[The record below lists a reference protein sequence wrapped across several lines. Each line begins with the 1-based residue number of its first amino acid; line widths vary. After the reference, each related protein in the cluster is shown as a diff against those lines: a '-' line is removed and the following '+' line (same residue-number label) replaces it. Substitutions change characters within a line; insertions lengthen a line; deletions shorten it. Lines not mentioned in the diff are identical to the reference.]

1 MRIDC
6 HVHGDPQ
13 STKGDPEAY
22 VESCRRRGI
31 DAVVLIEPLQTC
43 LDAVKKFGD
52 FVVPVAII
60 DTEKATP
67 KDVESI
73 IDAGCKGIKF
83 IGPAHPYGEACYWPL
98 YEKIQ
103 ELGAVA
109 VFHTGY
115 LGSEKPENRP
125 VWMEHMRA
133 AQIDVVARRFTD
145 LKILMSHFS
154 NPWWEEA
161 WKVSWSRKNVY
172 ADLSG
177 GTAIYRSMCMWA
189 ETFAPDG
196 VRVHAGAAGVET
208 VAALP
213 EADIVLCHRSND
225 YHPDHRA
232 VGVLVQDAAYV
243 VTVPNAAPLTPRSI
257 FFPT

>member
-6 HVHGDPQ
+6 HVHGEPQ
-13 STKGDPEAY
+13 NTKGDPEAY
-22 VESCRRRGI
+22 VESCQERGI
-31 DAVVLIEPLQTC
+31 EAIVLIEPLSTC
-43 LDAVKKFGD
+43 LEATKKFGD
-52 FVVPVAII
+52 FVIPVAFI
-60 DTEKATP
+60 DSENTNV
-67 KDVESI
+67 KDIERC

-83 IGPAHPYGEACYWPL
+83 LGPAHPYGDACYWPL

-103 ELGAVA
+103 ELGVVA

-115 LGSEKPENRP
+115 LGSEKPEYRP
-125 VWMEHMRA
+125 FWMEHMRA

-177 GTAIYRSMCMWA
+177 GTAIYRSIHMWA
-189 ETFAPDG
+189 EMFAPDG
-196 VRVHAGAAGVET
+196 VLLESSIKKLCFGSDVVYFKEGSFPFEAYISFHEKLFDKIGLSSELRELVNRGNVK
-208 VAALP
+208 ALFGLP
-213 EADIVLCHRSND
+213 
-225 YHPDHRA
+225 
-232 VGVLVQDAAYV
+232 
-243 VTVPNAAPLTPRSI
+243 
-257 FFPT
+257 

>member
-6 HVHGDPQ
+6 HVHGNPQ
-13 STKGDPEAY
+13 DTKGDPEAY
-22 VESCRRRGI
+22 VESCRKRGI
-31 DAVVLIEPLQTC
+31 DTVVLIEPLQMC
-43 LDAVKKFGD
+43 LEAVKKFGD
-52 FVVPVAII
+52 FIIPVALIN
-60 DTEKATP
+60 TEKADP
-67 KDVESI
+67 KEI
-73 IDAGCKGIKF
+73 KKCINAGCKGIKF
-83 IGPAHPYGEACYWPL
+83 IGPSHPYGETCYWPL

-115 LGSEKPENRP
+115 LGSEKPENHP

-161 WKVSWSRKNVY
+161 WKISWSRKNVY

-177 GTAIYRSMCMWA
+177 GTAIYRSMRMWA

-196 VRVHAGAAGVET
+196 VLIESSVKKLCFGSDVVYFREGQFPFEEYIRFHEKLFDKIGLSTELREQVNSGNGK
-208 VAALP
+208 ALFG
-213 EADIVLCHRSND
+213 LR
-225 YHPDHRA
+225 
-232 VGVLVQDAAYV
+232 
-243 VTVPNAAPLTPRSI
+243 
-257 FFPT
+257 